1 MSSEMSDF
9 FNNAVSSSLNTLT
22 KNIGG
27 SNKNLDYNEDYNE
40 DYDEDFDEN
49 DDKNNDNN
57 DLFNDDF
64 FAGGNSENVDN
75 SDTLYKLG
83 GSKQENERTFCVEEV
98 NIGSYKGGRFVS
110 TSAYNAAKKAATA
123 IFRHIDIET
132 GLVKPKK
139 SSSSLKLKHHNVANN
154 VAMVNNALKKLYGN
168 KRVNTVVFILCR
180 HDKKNPVKYYKY
192 EAVRS
197 TNPDGPVT
205 VERTI
210 NKGTSRQKTITITF
224 NQTVSIHPVPLDDEY
239 VAMNKEAQKEY
250 AAAKRAAKV
259 KAENPEKKVKATK
272 KTAEK
277 KVKAPKKTAEK
288 KVKASKTATIDDIIR
303 SLSASPKKKA
313 EKKPKAAAAKKPKAA
328 AEKKPKA
335 AAAKKPK
342 AAAKKVKGG
351 GYCSFF

>member
-9 FNNAVSSSLNTLT
+9 FNKAINSTLTSSLNTLT
-22 KNIGG
+22 NTTGG
-27 SNKNLDYNEDYNE
+27 DPDEDDN
-40 DYDEDFDEN
+40 DYDNAEQEV
-49 DDKNNDNN
+49 
-57 DLFNDDF
+57 FNDDF
-64 FAGGNSENVDN
+64 FAGGNGDN
-75 SDTLYKLG
+75 DDMLYKLG

-139 SSSSLKLKHHNVANN
+139 SSSFLKHHNLPNN
-154 VAMVNNALKKLYGN
+154 VGMGNNRLKKLFGN

-205 VERTI
+205 VKRTI
-210 NKGTSRQKTITITF
+210 NKGTSREKTITITF
-224 NQTVSIHPVPLDDEY
+224 NQIVSIHPVPLDDEY

-250 AAAKRAAKV
+250 AATKRAAKV
-259 KAENPEKKVKATK
+259 KAENPEKKVKAT
-272 KTAEK
+272 
-277 KVKAPKKTAEK
+277 KKTAEK

-335 AAAKKPK
+335 AAEKKPKAAAEKKPKAAAEKKPK

>member
-9 FNNAVSSSLNTLT
+9 FNKAINSTLTSSLNTLT
-22 KNIGG
+22 NTTGG
-27 SNKNLDYNEDYNE
+27 DPEDDDNVDNEV
-40 DYDEDFDEN
+40 
-49 DDKNNDNN
+49 
-57 DLFNDDF
+57 FNDDF
-64 FAGGNSENVDN
+64 FAGGNGDN
-75 SDTLYKLG
+75 DDMLYKLG
-83 GSKQENERTFCVEEV
+83 GSKQENERTFCVEEANV
-98 NIGSYKGGRFVS
+98 GSYKGGRFVS

-123 IFRHIDIET
+123 IFKHIDIET

-139 SSSSLKLKHHNVANN
+139 PTASTKSVKRVE
-154 VAMVNNALKKLYGN
+154 VNAALKKKYGN
-168 KRVNTVVFILCR
+168 KRVDTVVFVLCR

-210 NKGTSRQKTITITF
+210 NKGTSREKTITITF
-224 NQTVSIHPVPLDDEY
+224 NQTVSIKPVPLDDKY
-239 VAMNKEAQKEY
+239 VVMNKEAQKEY
-250 AAAKRAAKV
+250 AAAKRSAKR

-272 KTAEK
+272 KATEK

-288 KVKASKTATIDDIIR
+288 KVKATKTATIDDIIR

-313 EKKPKAAAAKKPKAA
+313 EKKPKAAAEKKPKAA
-328 AEKKPKA
+328 AE
-335 AAAKKPK
+335 KKPK